1 MEASLI
7 YNPNS
12 GGAKR
17 VEAVKFLEALYNAGF
32 NPVHRYTATEDDL
45 DDVLEKA
52 DGLVVAVGGDGT
64 ARAVA
69 TRLLER
75 DNPLAV
81 IPLGTA
87 NNICRTLGVDG
98 DPVEL
103 INGLT
108 KKTVCRF
115 DVGKV
120 TGPWGEK
127 FFLEAMGFGLFA
139 DILEDYDPAQ
149 GKSVAR
155 AAETVRDVLLRY
167 DARQWEVQIDE
178 HDISG
183 KFVALEVLNTKATG
197 PRLNL
202 APDADP
208 TDGKFDVVC
217 VLEPEDVTLIDYA
230 TSLLKGN
237 FDDLSNVKRLQGTCI
252 DLNWRGDPIHVDD
265 EVQGRKDGSGEE
277 TRVQVTL
284 LPQALEVWLPKISD
298 ND

>member
-12 GGAKR
+12 GGAKK
-17 VEAVKFLEALYNAGF
+17 VEASAFMKALYDIGF
-32 NPVHRYTATEDDL
+32 DPVHRYTASEDDL
-45 DDVLEKA
+45 DKVLEKA
-52 DGLVVAVGGDGT
+52 DGLIVAVGGDGT

-87 NNICRTLGVDG
+87 NNIGRTLGIEG
-98 DPVEL
+98 EPLEL
-103 INGLT
+103 IKGLAN
-108 KKTVCRF
+108 KTVCHY

-120 TGPWGEK
+120 SGPWGDK
-127 FFLEAMGFGLFA
+127 HFLEAMGFGLFA
-139 DILEDYDPAQ
+139 DILEDYDPDQ

-155 AAETVRDVLLRY
+155 AAETVRDILLNY
-167 DARQWEVQIDE
+167 DARQWNVTVDDE
-178 HDISG
+178 DISG

-197 PRLNL
+197 PRLHL

-208 TDGKFDVVC
+208 TDGAFDVIC
-217 VLEPEDVTLIDYA
+217 VHEPQDVTLIDYA
-230 TSLLKGN
+230 TSLLSGKFDELPNVRRLKGT
-237 FDDLSNVKRLQGTCI
+237 RI
-252 DLNWRGDPIHVDD
+252 DLNWCGDPLHVDD
-265 EVQGRKDGSGEE
+265 EVQGRKNAKDNE
-277 TRVQVTL
+277 TRIQVSL
-284 LPQALEVWLPKISD
+284 LPHALEVWLPQLSD

>member
-1 MEASLI
+1 VEASLI

-12 GGAKR
+12 GGAKK
-17 VEAVKFLEALYNAGF
+17 VEAIELMKALYDIGF
-32 NPVHRYTATEDDL
+32 DPVHRYTANEDDL
-45 DDVLEKA
+45 DKALEKA
-52 DGLVVAVGGDGT
+52 DGLIVAVGGDGT

-81 IPLGTA
+81 IPSGTA
-87 NNICRTLGVDG
+87 NNIGRTLGIEG
-98 DPVEL
+98 NPVEL
-103 INGLT
+103 IKGLAD
-108 KKTVCRF
+108 KTVCQY

-120 TGPWGEK
+120 SGPWGDK
-127 FFLEAMGFGLFA
+127 YFLEAMGFGLFA
-139 DILEDYDPAQ
+139 DILEDYDPGK

-155 AAETVRDVLLRY
+155 AAETVRDVLLDY
-167 DARQWEVQIDE
+167 DARNWEVTIDD

-230 TSLLKGN
+230 TSLMSGK
-237 FDDLSNVKRLQGTCI
+237 FDELSNVKRLTGTKVV
-252 DLNWRGDPIHVDD
+252 LNWRGDPLHVDD
-265 EVQGRKDGSGEE
+265 EVQGRKDAQGDE
-277 TRVQVTL
+277 TRVQVSII
-284 LPQALEVWLPKISD
+284 PQALEVWLPKMGD